1 MKKTKNKNKYIH
13 KTSTKC
19 QKLAANSNPNIL
31 SLWYLS
37 LNSIIK
43 TTVRQSKPTAACNKW
58 KKAIKKINE
67 DVTLLVG
74 PVK

>member
-31 SLWYLS
+31 SL
-37 LNSIIK
+37 
-43 TTVRQSKPTAACNKW
+43 
-58 KKAIKKINE
+58 
-67 DVTLLVG
+67 
-74 PVK
+74 